1 MNPFE
6 ELILKH
12 LGAAIL
18 IIVLLFLTIVAMA
31 WWGRGMWDKIKNLPC
46 KANGDTLK
54 FHTDTID
61 RHKDIQSDLKASLAR
76 LEGKMDAFLAKGIEK
91 VDSAP
96 VDVFSQ
102 KHSPR
107 QLNEQGLRLYKDING
122 EDFLNKNKKF
132 LFEKIE
138 EKKPQTAYDVETTIT
153 LIFTLNADN
162 EIFIDLKKW
171 VYNAPSREVEINGKK
186 EMYDLA
192 LSDLFFVLSIPL
204 RDMYLSEHPEVIV
217 E

>member
-6 ELILKH
+6 ELILEH

-18 IIVLLFLTIVAMA
+18 IIVLLFLTIACLV
-31 WWGRGMWDKIKNLPC
+31 WWCRGMWDKIKNLPC
-46 KANGDTLK
+46 KENVETIK
-54 FHTDTID
+54 CHTDTID

-76 LEGKMDAFLAKGIEK
+76 LEGKIDVFLAKGMEKIDSKPIEL
-91 VDSAP
+91 
-96 VDVFSQ
+96 FSQ

-107 QLNEQGLRLYKDING
+107 QLNAQGYKLYEDIQG
-122 EDFLNKNKKF
+122 EIFLNKNKDF
-132 LFEKIE
+132 FFEKIAGL
-138 EKKPQTAYDVETTIT
+138 KPQTAYDVENAIT
-153 LIFTLNADN
+153 MIFNLNTDN
-162 EIFIDLKKW
+162 EIFIDLKNW

-192 LSDLFFVLSIPL
+192 LSDLFFVLSLPL
-204 RDMYLSEHPEVIV
+204 RDMYLSEHPEVL